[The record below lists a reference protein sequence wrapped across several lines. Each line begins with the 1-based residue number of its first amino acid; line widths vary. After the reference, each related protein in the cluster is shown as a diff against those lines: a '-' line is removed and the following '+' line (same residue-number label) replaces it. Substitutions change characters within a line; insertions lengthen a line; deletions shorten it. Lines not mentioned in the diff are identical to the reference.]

1 MQGKRLLQL
10 TGWNG
15 TERQDSLISRS
26 NTSVAHDWTRLA
38 SKSRVRRAAPSTA
51 VVVALFGPRVSR
63 SLLPTWTAHTT
74 MPIAPITG
82 MLRKRLWLDLSVGL
96 GLGVTAAYG
105 FWYGIHLKSLQRQE
119 EYYLRLERSRVQEA
133 A

>member
-1 MQGKRLLQL
+1 
-10 TGWNG
+10 
-15 TERQDSLISRS
+15 
-26 NTSVAHDWTRLA
+26 
-38 SKSRVRRAAPSTA
+38 
-51 VVVALFGPRVSR
+51 
-63 SLLPTWTAHTT
+63 